1 MMRNVTIAAAALLA
15 VGLSAGPASALGRD
29 VCYFADA
36 AKGGASVLRLNVK
49 LEGALSSTFER
60 PKSVAYSV
68 YGKTASPEQNIPPTV
83 TAISGSVVVSSRSGA
98 RMELTS
104 FGNFYGCRSSEASST
119 PQEWRCGNLI
129 VVAEGPTLSDSVTL
143 TRIDPRR
150 EELCRAPVNVI
161 N

>member
-29 VCYFADA
+29 VCYMEEGNSSF
-36 AKGGASVLRLNVK
+36 LRLNVK

-68 YGKTASPEQNIPPTV
+68 YGKIAFPEQNIPPTV
-83 TAISGSVVVSSRSGA
+83 SAISGSVVVSSRSGA
-98 RMELTS
+98 RMELTNFAS
-104 FGNFYGCRSSEASST
+104 FYGCRSSEASST
-119 PQEWRCGNLI
+119 PQEWTCTLI
-129 VVAEGPTLSDSVTL
+129 IVRANANPLPADSVTL

>member
-29 VCYFADA
+29 VCYMEEGNSSF
-36 AKGGASVLRLNVK
+36 LRLNVK

-83 TAISGSVVVSSRSGA
+83 SAISGSVVVSSRSGA
-98 RMELTS
+98 NMELTS
-104 FGNFYGCRSSEASST
+104 FGDFYGCRSSEASST
-119 PQEWRCGNLI
+119 PQEWRCGLLI
-129 VVAEGPTLSDSVTL
+129 VVRNSTSLGDSIKL

>member
-29 VCYFADA
+29 VCYSAEGTSF
-36 AKGGASVLRLNVK
+36 LRLNVK
-49 LEGALSSTFER
+49 LEGKLSSRFER
-60 PKSVAYSV
+60 PSSVAYSV
-68 YGKTASPEQNIPPTV
+68 YGKIAFPNQDIPPTV
-83 TAISGSVVVSSRSGA
+83 SAISGSVVVSSRSGA
-98 RMELTS
+98 KMELTS

-119 PQEWRCGNLI
+119 PQEWRCGLLI
-129 VVAEGPTLSDSVTL
+129 VREGGGTLGDSLKL

-150 EELCRAPVNVI
+150 EELCRAPVNV